1 MNIILFDN
9 KKRNHLLPLT
19 FTRPIAS
26 LRVGILTIA
35 EKWAKYLS
43 VDKVSFFTEPYLQPK
58 YGYRI
63 AEKNLL
69 IDGSVCPN
77 PNLINSILSLNTNE
91 CLVNDDALIAIC
103 LDEYGVEQF
112 IENRLNKLTKQY
124 FSHKVIRIQYPEDLF
139 SFNDEE
145 LRNDFNLLTNGRTSA
160 NISSTN
166 TILGDSFFAEE
177 GAEAEC
183 STFNTRTGPIY
194 LGHHASVLEG
204 SHIRG
209 SFALCNHSQV
219 KMGAKIY
226 GATTIGPHSRVGGE
240 ITNSIIIGFSNK
252 GHDGYLGNSVLG
264 EWCNIG
270 ADSNNS
276 NLKNNY
282 AERATI

>member
-77 PNLINSILSLNTNE
+77 TNLINSILSLNTNE
-91 CLVNDDALIAIC
+91 CLVNDDVLIAIC

-145 LRNDFNLLTNGRTSA
+145 LRNDFNLLTNGR
-160 NISSTN
+160 IPYWE
-166 TILGDSFFAEE
+166 ILFLQKKG
-177 GAEAEC
+177 
-183 STFNTRTGPIY
+183 
-194 LGHHASVLEG
+194 LKLSVVPLILEQDL
-204 SHIRG
+204 
-209 SFALCNHSQV
+209 FTWDTMLLC
-219 KMGAKIY
+219 
-226 GATTIGPHSRVGGE
+226 
-240 ITNSIIIGFSNK
+240 
-252 GHDGYLGNSVLG
+252 
-264 EWCNIG
+264 
-270 ADSNNS
+270 
-276 NLKNNY
+276 
-282 AERATI
+282 